1 MYTNIKDDRNM
12 YLKIIDN
19 KEIIDIELIFEIGQ
33 QNGDSLRSEMMF

>member
-19 KEIIDIELIFEIGQ
+19 KEIIDIELIFKIGQ